1 MGGDHA
7 PRIVVEGAHLARAQ
21 YPAARFII
29 FGDEKQIRPL
39 VAKYPGLAD
48 VMDIRHTDER
58 VTSDDK
64 PAIALRQRRQSS
76 MRLAIDAVASGEA
89 SCVVSAGNTGAL
101 MAMAKF
107 SLKVMPGIQRPAI
120 ATFLPTRVAGH
131 GTVMLDLGANAEC
144 DPQNLLE
151 FAVLGGVF
159 SRSVFGVRQ
168 PRIGLLNIG
177 SEAMKGSDLVQQTAD
192 LFSRAALPGQYAG
205 FAEGDDIG
213 SGHFD
218 VIVTDG
224 FTGNVTLK
232 AIEGTAKL
240 IKHMMKEA
248 FKSSFWVKLGLLL
261 ALPGLLVGY
270 RGLKR
275 FSKRIDPRY
284 YNGASLLGL
293 KGLCIKSHGGTD
305 GIGFAN
311 AIGVAAGLAIN
322 DFTKTVERELEH
334 LGALHVV
341 APAAAAGEGK

>member
-1 MGGDHA
+1 MGGDNA
-7 PRIVVEGAHLARAQ
+7 PQIVVEGAHLARDR
-21 YPAARFII
+21 YPDARFII
-29 FGDEKQIRPL
+29 FGDQAQIRPL
-39 VAKYPGLAD
+39 VGKYPGLAD
-48 VMDIRHTDER
+48 VTEIRHTDDC

-76 MRLAIDAVASGEA
+76 MRLAIDAVANGEA
-89 SCVVSAGNTGAL
+89 HCVVSAGNTGAL

-107 SLKVMPGIQRPAI
+107 ALKVLPGIQRPAI
-120 ATFLPTRVAGH
+120 ATCLPTCVAGQ
-131 GTVMLDLGANAEC
+131 GTVVLDLGANAEC

-159 SRSVFGVRQ
+159 SRTVMGRRE

-177 SEAMKGSDLVQQTAD
+177 SEAMKGSDLVQETAG
-192 LFSRAALPGQYAG
+192 LFAKAKLPGRYTG

-213 SGHFD
+213 TGQFD

-232 AIEGTAKL
+232 SIEGTAKL
-240 IKHMMKEA
+240 IKFMMKEA
-248 FKSSFWVKLGLLL
+248 FKSSWWVRLGAVL

-270 RGLKR
+270 RGLKN

-293 KGLCIKSHGGTD
+293 RGLCIKSHGGTD
-305 GIGFAN
+305 GIGFSN
-311 AIGVAAGLAIN
+311 AISVAAGLAIN
-322 DFTKTVERELEH
+322 DFVQKVESELQQ
-334 LGALHVV
+334 LDAD
-341 APAAAAGEGK
+341 AASAAAREGVA